1 MFEKEYTVI
10 EKKVVNGFL
19 NLMNEGYPAKDA
31 ILTLDY
37 WIFVKFSN
45 EFHQL
50 TEEEQS
56 QVRYLLHSMKL
67 VHV

>member
-10 EKKVVNGFL
+10 EKKVIEGFL
-19 NLMNEGYPAKDA
+19 NLMNEGYSAKDA

-37 WIFVKFSN
+37 WIFIKFSN

-56 QVRYLLHSMKL
+56 QVRYLLHSMNL

>member
-1 MFEKEYTVI
+1 MFEKEYTEI
-10 EKKVVNGFL
+10 EKKVIGCFL
-19 NLMNEGYPAKDA
+19 NLMNEGYTAKDA

-50 TEEEQS
+50 TEEEQME
-56 QVRYLLHSMKL
+56 VRRVILALKL

>member
-1 MFEKEYTVI
+1 MFEKEYTEI

-19 NLMNEGYPAKDA
+19 NLMNEGYSAKDA

-45 EFHQL
+45 EFYQL

>member
-10 EKKVVNGFL
+10 EKKVIDGFL
-19 NLMNEGYPAKDA
+19 NLMNEGYTAKDA

-37 WIFVKFSN
+37 WIFVKFNN

-50 TEEEQS
+50 TEEE
-56 QVRYLLHSMKL
+56 
-67 VHV
+67 

>member
-10 EKKVVNGFL
+10 EKKVIDGFL
-19 NLMNEGYPAKDA
+19 NLMNEGYTAKDA

>member
-10 EKKVVNGFL
+10 EKKVIDGFL
-19 NLMNEGYPAKDA
+19 NLMNEGYSAKDA

-37 WIFVKFSN
+37 WIFIKFSN

>member
-1 MFEKEYTVI
+1 MFEKEYTEI
-10 EKKVVNGFL
+10 EKKVIDGFL
-19 NLMNEGYPAKDA
+19 NLMNEGYSAKDA

-37 WIFVKFSN
+37 WIFVKFNN

-50 TEEEQS
+50 TEKEQS
-56 QVRYLLHSMKL
+56 QVRHLLHSMRL